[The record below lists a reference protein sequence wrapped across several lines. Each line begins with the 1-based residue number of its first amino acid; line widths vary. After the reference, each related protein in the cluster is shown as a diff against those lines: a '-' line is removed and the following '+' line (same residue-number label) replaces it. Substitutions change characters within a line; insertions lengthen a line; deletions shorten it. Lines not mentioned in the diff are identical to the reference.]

1 MLKTLSFTRMLCL
14 TAVMAAACTNYSEP
28 KETAQKSRDS
38 DIMKATAELSSIG
51 KSTVI
56 GIASFEET
64 DSGLTVSIDLN
75 GLEIGDYRLY
85 IDTSEDCQSAQQDKN
100 GKWDLGIFQPNDE
113 GRAHIET
120 SLDSATLSKNK
131 SDSVIR
137 KALMVASNDELETQ
151 LACGTIQT
159 GERNLAPMP
168 AFREG
173 SGWTRNSP

>member
-1 MLKTLSFTRMLCL
+1 MLCL
-14 TAVMAAACTNYSEP
+14 TAVMATACTNCSEP

-38 DIMKATAELSSIG
+38 DIMRATAELSSIG

-56 GIASFEET
+56 GTASFEET
-64 DSGLTVSIDLN
+64 DSGLTVSVDLI

-85 IDTSEDCQSAQQDKN
+85 IHTSEDCQSAQQDTN
-100 GKWDLGIFQPNDE
+100 GKWHLGIFQPNDE

-120 SLDSATLSKNK
+120 SLDSATLSKKQSNSIIK
-131 SDSVIR
+131 KV
-137 KALMVASNDELETQ
+137 LMVASNDGLETQ

-159 GERNLAPMP
+159 GKRKIAPIP